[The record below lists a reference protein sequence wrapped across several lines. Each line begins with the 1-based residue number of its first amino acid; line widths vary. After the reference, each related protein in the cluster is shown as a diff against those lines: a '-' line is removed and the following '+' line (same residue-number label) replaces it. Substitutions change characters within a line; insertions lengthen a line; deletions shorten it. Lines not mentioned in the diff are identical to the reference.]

1 MLALQTP
8 ADQTVHFALEF
19 YNDSG
24 FLIQC
29 QQGAI
34 LPNSKFYLAGEL
46 NPGQATDPENIK
58 RVFSQD
64 HKTTVNVKVE
74 NLMKAYNT
82 VPDLH
87 DPQLEIGIMAEM
99 KWIPLTPQSIT
110 IKL

>member
-34 LPNSKFYLAGEL
+34 LPNCKFYLVGEL
-46 NPGQATDPENIK
+46 NPESEHATAPENINS
-58 RVFSQD
+58 VFSQD
-64 HKTTVNVKVE
+64 HKTTVTVRVTTAGSPTPLSAVKV
-74 NLMKAYNT
+74 K
-82 VPDLH
+82 V
-87 DPQLEIGIMAEM
+87 
-99 KWIPLTPQSIT
+99 
-110 IKL
+110 